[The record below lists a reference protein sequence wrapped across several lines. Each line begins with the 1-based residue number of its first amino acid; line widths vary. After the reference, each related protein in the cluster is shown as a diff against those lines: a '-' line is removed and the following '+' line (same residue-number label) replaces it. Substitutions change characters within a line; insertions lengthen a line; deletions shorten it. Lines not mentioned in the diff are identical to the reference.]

1 MGAWIYGGLA
11 LLIAVL
17 GVATWGES
25 QRIDTLKAEKDSLT
39 TSLNQAKGDNA
50 EQAKTI
56 DTLTKDN
63 GEWARKAKEGAE
75 KQATA
80 AQELAT
86 AKQARAGPK
95 AQLAAPE
102 AKERANGSC
111 EAPLTTNLAAVG
123 PNIAPAAPARAQ

>member
-86 AKQARAGPK
+86 AKQARAVTK
-95 AQLAAPE
+95 AQLAALE
-102 AKERANGSC
+102 AKDRTSVSC
-111 EAPLTTNLAAVG
+111 EALLKTDLAAVC
-123 PNIAPAAPARAQ
+123 PNIAAAAQQRAQ